1 MVSAIEDN
9 LKRINDS
16 MVEAAVGCGRAAEE
30 VRLVAV
36 TKTYSVDEIAEAVRC
51 GVKQIGENRAQEL
64 EEKRCLWQAPP
75 ITWRFIGHLQTNK
88 VRKAV
93 EFASAVDSVDSVRL
107 ARALSRAAEERGLVL
122 PVLMEV
128 NTSGEESKHGVP
140 PSRAEPL
147 VEVLLRECPGLRLDG
162 LMTIG
167 PLTEDETA
175 VRRAFAMLRTMRDE
189 FARSYGVPLGEL
201 SMGMSGDFELA
212 IKEGSTMVRIGSA
225 IFGRRA

>member
-9 LKRINDS
+9 LRRVNDS
-16 MVEAAVGCGRAAEE
+16 LAEAAAESGRAVEE

-36 TKTYSVDEIAEAVRC
+36 TKTYSVDAIAEAVRC
-51 GVKQIGENRAQEL
+51 GVREIGENRAQEL
-64 EEKRCLWQAPP
+64 EEKKRLWQGSH

-88 VRKAV
+88 VKKAV
-93 EFASAVDSVDSVRL
+93 EFASTVDSVDSVRL
-107 ARALSRAAEERGLVL
+107 ARALSMAAEERGLVL

-128 NTSGEESKHGVP
+128 NTSGEESKHGVH
-140 PSRAEPL
+140 PSQAEQL

-167 PLTEDETA
+167 PLTEDEVA
-175 VRRAFAMLRTMRDE
+175 VRGAFAMLRTMRDK
-189 FARSYGVPLGEL
+189 FARSYGAPLREL
-201 SMGMSGDFELA
+201 SMGMSGDFGLA

-225 IFGRRA
+225 IFGRRN